1 MADHAS
7 AYLVGIDLGGT
18 KILAG
23 VVDAESWG
31 FDGASRIMEDAEGN
45 QVESRGFS
53 VIAPKAGTQL
63 LRPDV
68 LRGRWLRPDDTSE
81 IVVNTEWLEDHPD
94 VTVGSTVMLKMRGR
108 TRAWQV
114 VGVVRAVLTGRTV
127 YMNYPYYASVV
138 NQPGRASSVFVVT
151 SGNGADYETQI
162 AQDLED
168 HFAERGMRVASVNT
182 TSADRANIEY
192 QFGLLVTFLLIMALL
207 LAVVGGLGLTGTMS
221 VNVLERTREIGV
233 MRAIG
238 ASTGAIVRIVIFEGV
253 FIGLI
258 SWAQGALL
266 AAPISR
272 FLSDTIGTLIVR
284 SPLSYEFSA
293 PGVMIWLAVVVG
305 VSAAASL
312 APALNASRISVRE
325 ALAYE

>member
-1 MADHAS
+1 
-7 AYLVGIDLGGT
+7 
-18 KILAG
+18 
-23 VVDAESWG
+23 
-31 FDGASRIMEDAEGN
+31 
-45 QVESRGFS
+45 
-53 VIAPKAGTQL
+53 
-63 LRPDV
+63 
-68 LRGRWLRPDDTSE
+68 
-81 IVVNTEWLEDHPD
+81 D

-114 VGVVRAVLTGRTV
+114 VGVVRAVLTGRVV

-151 SGNGADYETQI
+151 NNSGADYEIQI

-221 VNVLERTREIGV
+221 INVMERTREIGV

-238 ASTGAIVRIVIFEGV
+238 ASTGAIIRIVIVEGV
-253 FIGLI
+253 FIGAL
-258 SWAQGALL
+258 SWALGALL

-272 FLSDTIGTLIVR
+272 FLSDAIGTLIVR
-284 SPLSYEFSA
+284 SPLSYVFSL
-293 PGVMIWLAVVVG
+293 PGIMIWLGVVVA
-305 VSAAASL
+305 VSAVASL
-312 APALNASRISVRE
+312 APALNASRVSVRE
-325 ALAYE
+325 VLAYE